1 MVIRILPNP
10 DEVNRL
16 VTEEFIHLAEKAIRQ
31 KGFFSAALSGGSTPK
46 SLYTLLGSD
55 RYQKQVLWPKVH
67 LFWGDERCVP
77 PDHPESNYHMIR
89 ESLLSKISIPS
100 ENVHRMAGEKDP
112 KLAAAEYEEQLIK
125 FFRLSKGE
133 TPRFDL
139 ILLGLGE
146 DGHTASLFPE
156 SDALNEMQR
165 LVATTYLPKLNAHR
179 LTLTLPVLNESAEIY
194 FLVAGKNKAAIVKEL
209 LGTDPTAAKFPAQRI
224 QPADGALTSF
234 ITRDAARSEEHTSE
248 LQSRLHLVCR
258 LLLHKK
264 QKCHHSYRLDRSE
277 KELFHIYR

>member
-1 MVIRILPNP
+1 VTNP
-10 DEVNRL
+10 EIIICLDAAELNRKAAERF
-16 VTEEFIHLAEKAIRQ
+16 VVLAIEA
-31 KGFFSAALSGGSTPK
+31 SASSGRFTVALSGGSTPRAMY
-46 SLYTLLGSD
+46 SLLATSGFAE
-55 RYQKQVLWPKVH
+55 RIPWPKVH

-77 PDHPESNYHMIR
+77 PDHPDSNYRMVR

-112 KLAAAEYEEQLIK
+112 KMAAADYEEQLIT
-125 FFRLSKGE
+125 FFRLSEGAP
-133 TPRFDL
+133 PRFDL

-156 SDALNEMQR
+156 SDALNETQR

-209 LGTDPTAAKFPAQRI
+209 LGTDPTIAKFPAQRI
-224 QPADGALTSF
+224 QPADGALTWF
-234 ITRDAARSEEHTSE
+234 ITRDAAAE
-248 LQSRLHLVCR
+248 LPTC
-258 LLLHKK
+258 
-264 QKCHHSYRLDRSE
+264 
-277 KELFHIYR
+277 

>member
-1 MVIRILPNP
+1 VTNP
-10 DEVNRL
+10 DVIICRDAGELSQKATERFVVLVN
-16 VTEEFIHLAEKAIRQ
+16 EA
-31 KGFFSAALSGGSTPK
+31 SASSGRFTVALSGGSTPE
-46 SLYTLLGSD
+46 SLYSLLATPGFAD
-55 RYQKQVLWPKVH
+55 RIPWPKVH

-77 PDHPESNYHMIR
+77 PDHPDSNYRMVR

-133 TPRFDL
+133 APRFDL

-224 QPADGALTSF
+224 QPADGALTWF
-234 ITRDAARSEEHTSE
+234 ITRDAAAE
-248 LQSRLHLVCR
+248 LPTC
-258 LLLHKK
+258 
-264 QKCHHSYRLDRSE
+264 
-277 KELFHIYR
+277 